1 MKIIKSKM
9 QAIMTIIM
17 MIMKMTIRNIV
28 DE

>member
-1 MKIIKSKM
+1 MKIIKLKM
-9 QAIMTIIM
+9 QAIITIIM